1 MVRQAHIRLN
11 LALTNAKYLGFYTVG
26 RERQQLADRLAIDFH
41 LTCVAILNL
50 GGGAVIGFEIADDG
64 RWVFNLQ
71 N

>member
-41 LTCVAILNL
+41 LASVADFDFCST
-50 GGGAVIGFEIADDG
+50 AVVGFEIVDDG
-64 RWVFNLQ
+64 G
-71 N
+71 